1 MPIEVRFATGVKGP
15 NAVWIK
21 KMIAG
26 TLKAEKAK
34 WRSVSVFLTDN
45 RRIRSINR
53 KFLRHDYA
61 TDVISF
67 GGGSDTLCDL
77 VVSAQMAKTVSKELK
92 IPFKEEL
99 ARYLVHGTLH
109 LLGYDDGAKK
119 DKMRMEGR
127 QEWILKKLL
136 G

>member
-1 MPIEVRFATGVKGP
+1 MPIEVRLDSGVKGLS
-15 NAVWIK
+15 AAWIK
-21 KMIAG
+21 KIIAG
-26 TLKAEKAK
+26 TLNAEKVK
-34 WRSVSVFLTDN
+34 RRSVSVLLTDN
-45 RRIRSINR
+45 RRIRSVNR

-77 VVSAQMAKTVSKELK
+77 VVSVQMARSVSGELG

-109 LLGYDDGAKK
+109 LLGYDDGTKK
-119 DKMRMEGR
+119 DKIKMEGR
-127 QEWILKKLL
+127 QELILRKLL